1 MCGSS
6 ESAPVLF
13 AVPIDWRVGFH
24 FDVSANAGL
33 ACQPDIF
40 AFVADDLE
48 SKEWMEPLPEAF
60 EEAAGRDVFLTLT
73 DDDAAA
79 AALAEAHAVHVF
91 VGTFVD
97 LNTVIA
103 SNFAQVFALS
113 DVHGEFFVDKPD
125 LGHKERFPRR

>member
-6 ESAPVLF
+6 ASAPVFF
-13 AVPIDWRVGFH
+13 AVPVDWWVSFH
-24 FDVSANAGL
+24 FDVSANACL
-33 ACQPDIF
+33 ARQPDVF

-48 SKEWMEPLPEAF
+48 SKEWMKPLPKAF
-60 EEAAGRDVFLTLT
+60 EEAAGRDVFLPLA
-73 DDDAAA
+73 DDDTAA
-79 AALAEAHAVHVF
+79 AALAEAHAVHIF
-91 VGTFVD
+91 MRTFID

-125 LGHKERFPRR
+125 LGHGFKAF